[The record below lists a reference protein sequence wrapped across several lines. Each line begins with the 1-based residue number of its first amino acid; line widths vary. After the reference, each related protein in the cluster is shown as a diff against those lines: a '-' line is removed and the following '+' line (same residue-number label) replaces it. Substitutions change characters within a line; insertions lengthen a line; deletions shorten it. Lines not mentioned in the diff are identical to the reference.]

1 MSLSKIPAILNAS
14 EDTA

>member
-1 MSLSKIPAILNAS
+1 MSLSKTPAILNAS